1 MGVTSS
7 SAARADAGEIVT
19 VDPGPGRSPRHGA
32 ADAKDP
38 LLQRLALLESVPPIL
53 PPGDFSLAERLDGS
67 GNAGDVDSAAGAAA
81 AASLVRTLRS
91 WSHELTEGMSTT
103 QEVLVARAQ
112 QTEAAAAGVL
122 RKVLRSEAHTRALA
136 ADLQHGM
143 CHACSLRTSW
153 R

>member
-53 PPGDFSLAERLDGS
+53 PPGDFSLAERLDGG
-67 GNAGDVDSAAGAAA
+67 GNASDDDAAAGAAA
-81 AASLVRTLRS
+81 ASSLVRTLRS
-91 WSHELTEGMSTT
+91 WSHEHTEGVSTT
-103 QEVLVARAQ
+103 QEVLVSRAQ

-136 ADLQHGM
+136 GDLQHGE
-143 CHACSLRTSW
+143 
-153 R
+153 